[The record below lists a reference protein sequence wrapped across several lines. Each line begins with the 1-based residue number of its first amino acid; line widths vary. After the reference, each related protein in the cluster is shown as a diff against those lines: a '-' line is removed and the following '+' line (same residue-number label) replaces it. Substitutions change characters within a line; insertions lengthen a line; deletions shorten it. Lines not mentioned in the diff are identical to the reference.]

1 MATAFLGGEL
11 SKRCNN
17 SRQHNTIMTQTG
29 FHWLMA
35 AQAVHTL
42 MPFGTAEKH
51 NVKVGR
57 NAS

>member
-1 MATAFLGGEL
+1 
-11 SKRCNN
+11 
-17 SRQHNTIMTQTG
+17 MTQTG

-51 NVKVGR
+51 NAKVGR
-57 NAS
+57 DAS